1 MAVKTVRGGRE
12 RLWELRFAPLWVVV
26 PVVCAVLLGFAA
38 LTGFAEFGAALAVG
52 CLPGT
57 VLAIVLE
64 RGRYGGRARMRQFY
78 GALRARQLPT
88 LATADEAV
96 RWHHLIV
103 DERTRRR
110 AGLAMSWL
118 LPAIS
123 AFCVI
128 YYIIIATEGPHSNGR
143 TLPVLAVL
151 LLALFAW
158 TRYFTPRIL
167 VALDVLAQQG
177 TERGYGYWL
186 TTTWPAAH

>member
-1 MAVKTVRGGRE
+1 MKTVRGGRE
-12 RLWELRFAPLWVVV
+12 RLWELRFAPLRVLV

-38 LTGFAEFGAALAVG
+38 LTGFNEFGAALAVG
-52 CLPGT
+52 CLPGA
-57 VLAIVLE
+57 VLGIVLE

-96 RWHHLIV
+96 HWHRLIV
-103 DERTRRR
+103 GERTRRR
-110 AGLAMSWL
+110 AGLAMSWF
-118 LPAIS
+118 LPVIS

-128 YYIIIATEGPHSNGR
+128 YDIIVVPEGPSSSGR

-151 LLALFAW
+151 LLAVFAW
-158 TRYFTPRIL
+158 TRYVTPRIL

-177 TERGYGYWL
+177 AERGYGYWL